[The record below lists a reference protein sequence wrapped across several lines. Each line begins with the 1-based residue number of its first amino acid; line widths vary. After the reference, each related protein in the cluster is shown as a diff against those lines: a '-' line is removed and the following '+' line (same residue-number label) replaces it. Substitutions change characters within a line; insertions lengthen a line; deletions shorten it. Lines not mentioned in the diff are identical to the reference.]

1 MTFAVSATLA
11 ILILVAVVGL
21 GTARAVGKS
30 TPSGQAPTPV
40 PAPEPVVIPQEPK
53 MNRKLENQTTVLPF
67 ADIAQKTAEEARREL
82 EGKTGEELVKAA
94 RNLANSRLFSAAA
107 IVYKNVVDRE
117 DAALD
122 SRLEAVGGFA
132 HTMSAMQ
139 KHEELETDLEAI
151 LKAYPDD
158 WRMMTKVV
166 SAMEYL
172 PQEGVVVAGKFTHDF
187 SQGTEVYSCA
197 ERRRVRKLQI
207 LRDALPLVRAELKE
221 ESTGAKGNAV
231 TVEQFFSLF
240 YSNLQ
245 REYWLRQTLTN
256 LDELPDYEPQSY
268 AWSRGRRQGAP
279 VDEEGNPVF
288 YKTPESFETAQNDGE
303 RLQALRAE
311 EFELTKNPIRRA
323 QILRDRAQEARML
336 FGVETLA
343 SYRFFFDDK
352 DREAADAGIWALETL
367 QDSETIAKLANGV
380 KRFTLPED
388 YDYIALLKEALEFSY
403 NPYDQMQIAQ
413 EYESRRQ
420 LDKAADVW
428 RDIIRRQREKGA
440 STGII
445 DQAKKAI
452 SQIVDPRV
460 SFDYAASQV
469 SGTDVKLVLRN
480 RNATA
485 ASVVVRK
492 LNIDAL
498 FNQLKEDDFLKSR
511 RLSLSIQNRLLE
523 LVEAD
528 AIGEPVLDHEVDRI
542 KELKPPK
549 GKFVGGEVA
558 NFETPLTP
566 DPRHYDVLAPVELP
580 KLAPG
585 AYLIECVAKGGPKDS
600 REAIVVWLAD
610 MAVARRSVSGGQR
623 YFVMNAETG
632 KPCAETPVEFTTVI
646 RRRETVNS
654 KGRPQIDVERQ
665 TKKTDKQGSL
675 LVDRKDDDPVIKQ
688 TLTLAKAPI
697 PGTKDF
703 SYAFLDFNSA
713 FWRVE
718 RPYDSMRHVRAFFV
732 SDRPIYRPKQT
743 ANFKFWVGDPRYDA
757 PEVGNEWAGKTVA
770 IQIMSP
776 TGETIV
782 RKSDLTL
789 DRYGAISDSF
799 EIPVDAKLGVYSV
812 TIGDQFDQNDNLVN
826 YYGSGGFR
834 LEEYRKPEYKVSVD
848 APKDPVALGDKF
860 KATVRADYYFGAPVA
875 GAKVTYK
882 VTRQQYQSTWYPAR
896 YWDWFYGCGYWKFP
910 YDAEWYPGWS
920 KWGCRCFCGGFMGIV
935 PRYNPGIPEVV
946 VDGEGELDENGELE
960 IEIDS
965 SLAKVIYPSDDQT
978 YEIEAEVVDES
989 RRVIS
994 GRGKVYVAREPFTTT
1009 VWLDRGFYKT
1019 GQKMTTSFKA
1029 RRLDGKPV
1037 VGNAVVK
1044 LYRVT
1049 YEPTDDGTIKPIE
1062 TEVFAQE
1069 LKTDEEGAGTVETL
1083 AAKPGQ
1089 YRVSAVVTTEEG
1101 IAEEG
1106 GQLVMISGVAA
1117 KDEGKPEFHFNALEI
1132 IPDKPEY
1139 APGETVRLQIASN
1152 RPDARVVLFL
1162 RPEGGWVEDK
1172 PIYLNLK
1179 DGIAYYDVKVE
1190 KGDQPNFFVDAFTV
1204 FDGRMV
1210 QEKKEIVVPPQ
1221 KRVLDVAITPEKE
1234 RVKPGEKAKLK
1245 LRLTDPDGKPVV
1257 GQTVVTVYDQSLEA
1271 ISGGSNVG
1279 DIREFF
1285 WKWRRYATANYMT
1298 SLGGP
1303 SYRDVTYLRF
1313 RKADASDRMRPIGAF
1328 GGVAMT
1334 SGFAGSKSSTA
1345 LRKNARA
1352 FNAPMGAMAGGMGGG
1367 MVMNAM
1373 ADAAFDDMEV
1383 AEEAVADAA
1392 APMMARAE
1400 AKSLAAPA
1408 AAPMMMK
1415 EEAESLENGAEA
1427 QSSDEASFAEPQIRK
1442 NLADLAYWVADLVP
1456 NDDGVIDVEI
1466 DMPDNLTTWKIAA
1479 WSVGDGLRVGSGES
1493 TVVTT
1498 KDLIL
1503 RMEKPRFLTR
1513 GDEAVLSAIVHN
1525 YADEEKKVKV
1535 GLEFPEAGET
1545 PALVLDD
1552 GAPSAA
1558 DVVVAPNDRQ
1568 RVEWTVRA
1576 VATGEVTLLMKALA
1590 EGESDAIQDTITV
1603 NEHGIDRQIPFSGL
1617 VPPRKSDPDAAKRE
1631 TNFTFKIP
1639 AERRED
1645 SSQLI
1650 VRFSPTLAG
1659 AILDAIPYLTEYP
1672 YGCTEQT
1679 LNRFLPAVV
1688 AQKALI
1694 DLGVDLESIAE
1705 KRANLNAQ
1713 EIGDPT
1719 ERAKQWRGRGT
1730 RKDPIFDTAETRS
1743 LVAAGVEKLQSMQ
1756 NGDGGWGWFSGTGEV
1771 SSPRLTA
1778 LITRGL
1784 KIAQDCDQEVDAGA
1798 IARGIQWLTNYE
1810 RQQGL
1815 RVIRGMVWTDE
1826 QKRHA
1831 SWQEWK
1837 GLADDED
1844 AFVYYA
1850 LTELGVTPA
1859 EFQKTDVDYEKA
1871 DYGEGVADDAARVH
1885 AVMKE
1890 LLWDAKDD
1898 LELYPLATY
1907 GIALEKEPSLDDSA
1921 LARLETIFRVLM
1933 EHRVADDEN
1942 QTVWLD
1948 LNRGGWRWWS
1958 WFGSEFETQAYY
1970 LRALQGAPDALLEK
1984 LGLQTDAP
1992 RLVKYLLNN
2001 RKHATYW
2008 NSTRDTA
2015 ICVEAFAEYLSKT
2028 DELKANQKVVVT
2040 FDGKPLANVEYTP
2053 ETLFEI
2059 DGTVEVPLEALDTG
2073 EHTVGWTVEGEGP
2086 LYCNAYFEYFT
2097 LEDPIEKS
2105 GLEVKAERNVY
2116 KLTLK
2121 KDATTTVEGGH
2132 GQAVSQRVE
2141 QYDKELVKSG
2151 DEIKSGDLIEIELII
2166 DSKNDYESIMIRD
2179 FKAAGMEPVDVR
2191 SGYRYFQ
2198 GLSSYV
2204 EFRDAFV
2211 CFFVSDLPQGRSVL
2225 TYRLRAETPGT
2236 FSALPTTIEGMYAP
2250 ELKGNSDE
2258 FKAKI
2263 TD

>member
-1 MTFAVSATLA
+1 MTSAAPLTLT
-11 ILILVAVVGL
+11 ILILIAVVAVIAAI

-30 TPSGQAPTPV
+30 APSGAGQNPGVRV
-40 PAPEPVVIPQEPK
+40 PQPNAGV
-53 MNRKLENQTTVLPF
+53 RKLDENTTVLPY
-67 ADIAQKTAEEARREL
+67 ADVAQKSPEEVQKEL
-82 EGKTGEELVKAA
+82 GDKTGEELVKAA
-94 RNLANSRLFSAAA
+94 RDLSNSRLYSAAA
-107 IVYKNVVDRE
+107 VVYKNVVDRE
-117 DAALD
+117 DVSLD
-122 SRLEAVGGFA
+122 ARLEALGGYA
-132 HTMSAMQ
+132 AAMAPMQ
-139 KHEELETDLEAI
+139 KYEELEADLEAI

-172 PQEGVVVAGKFTHDF
+172 PQEGVVVAGEFTHDY

-221 ESTGAKGNAV
+221 ESSAAKSAVV
-231 TVEQFFSLF
+231 TVNQFFSLF
-240 YSNLQ
+240 YNNLQ
-245 REYWLRQTLTN
+245 RPYWQRQTLTDV
-256 LDELPDYEPQSY
+256 DELPDYEPQNY
-268 AWSRGRRQGAP
+268 AWYRGRNQGAP
-279 VDEEGNPVF
+279 VDEEGNPIF
-288 YKTPESFETAQNDGE
+288 YKTPESFEAAQNDGE

-311 EFELTKNPIRRA
+311 EFELIQDPYRRA
-323 QILRDRAQEARML
+323 QILRDRAQEAKML

-445 DQAKKAI
+445 DQAEKAI

-460 SFDYAASQV
+460 SFDAAASQV

-498 FNQLKEDDFLKSR
+498 FNQLKDDDFLKSR
-511 RLSLSIQNRLLE
+511 RLSLSIQGRLLE

-632 KPCAETPVEFTTVI
+632 EPRANTPVEFTTVI
-646 RRRETVNS
+646 RRRETVNA
-654 KGRPQIDVERQ
+654 KGRQIDVERQ
-665 TKKTDKQGSL
+665 TSKTDEQGSL
-675 LVDRKDDDPVIKQ
+675 LVNRQDDDPVIKQ
-688 TLTLAKAPI
+688 TVTLVKAPI
-697 PGTKDF
+697 PGTNDF

-718 RPYDSMRHVRAFFV
+718 RPYDSLLGVRAFFV

-743 ANFKFWVGDPRYDA
+743 ANFKFWIGNPRYDA
-757 PEVGNEWAGKTVA
+757 PEAGNEWAGKTVA
-770 IQIMSP
+770 IQISSP

-789 DRYGAISDSF
+789 DKYGAISDSF
-799 EIPVDAKLGVYSV
+799 EIPADAKLGVYSV
-812 TIGDQFDQNDNLVN
+812 AIGDKFAANGYLEQ

-834 LEEYRKPEYKVSVD
+834 LEEYRKPEYKVSID

-920 KWGCRCFCGGFMGIV
+920 KWGCRCVCGISPGY
-935 PRYNPGIPEVV
+935 YNPGIPEVV

-1117 KDEGKPEFHFNALEI
+1117 KDEEKPEFHFNALEI

-1172 PIYLNLK
+1172 PIYLNLEN
-1179 DGIAYYDVKVE
+1179 GVAYYDVKVE

-1285 WKWRRYATANYMT
+1285 WKWRRYASANYMT
-1298 SLGGP
+1298 SLGGR
-1303 SYRDVTYLRF
+1303 SYFDVTYLRF
-1313 RKADASDRMRPIGAF
+1313 RNADASDRMRPIGAF
-1328 GGVAMT
+1328 GGLAMT
-1334 SGFAGSKSSTA
+1334 NGFAGSKSSTA
-1345 LRKNARA
+1345 LRKNRNRA
-1352 FNAPMGAMAGGMGGG
+1352 FNAPVGAMAGGMGGG
-1367 MVMNAM
+1367 MAM
-1373 ADAAFDDMEV
+1373 AATADMAFDDMEV
-1383 AEEAVADAA
+1383 AEEAVADADA
-1392 APMMARAE
+1392 APMMARME
-1400 AKSLAAPA
+1400 AKALAAPA
-1408 AAPMMMK
+1408 AAPMMK
-1415 EEAESLENGAEA
+1415 EEAASFENGAEA
-1427 QSSDEASFAEPQIRK
+1427 ESSDEASFAEPQIRK

-1456 NDDGVIDVEI
+1456 NDDGVVDVEI

-1525 YADEEKKVKV
+1525 YGDEEKKVKV

-1545 PALVLDD
+1545 PAIVLDD
-1552 GAPSAA
+1552 GAPSVA

-1590 EGESDAIQDTITV
+1590 EGESDAIQDTITI

-1617 VPPRKSDPDAAKRE
+1617 VPPRKSDPDNVKRE

-1688 AQKALI
+1688 AQRALI
-1694 DLGVDLESIAE
+1694 DLGVDLESIAK

-1713 EIGDPT
+1713 EIGDPS
-1719 ERAKQWRGRGT
+1719 ERAAQWRNRGT
-1730 RKDPIFDTAETRS
+1730 RKDPIFDTAETRN

-1756 NGDGGWGWFSGTGEV
+1756 NGDGGWGWFSGAGEV

-1784 KIAQDCDQEVDAGA
+1784 KIAQDCDQEVDVNA

-1815 RVIRGMVWTDE
+1815 RVVRGMVWTDE
-1826 QKRHA
+1826 QKRNA

-1837 GLADDED
+1837 ERADDED

-1859 EFQKTDVDYEKA
+1859 EFQKTDVDYDKA
-1871 DYGEGVADDAARVH
+1871 DYGEGVAADAARVH

-1890 LLWDAKDD
+1890 LLWDAKNN
-1898 LELYPLATY
+1898 LEIYTLATY
-1907 GIALEKEPSLDDSA
+1907 GLALEKEPSLDDSA
-1921 LARLETIFRVLM
+1921 LARLETIFRIIM
-1933 EHRVADDEN
+1933 ERRVVDDEN

-1970 LRALQGAPDALLEK
+1970 LRALQGAPDALLKK

-2015 ICVEAFAEYLSKT
+2015 VCVEAFAEYLTKT

-2053 ETLFEI
+2053 ETLFDI

-2121 KDATTTVEGGH
+2121 KDATTTVEGGR

-2151 DEIKSGDLIEIELII
+2151 DEIKSGDLVEIELIV

-2191 SGYRYFQ
+2191 SGYRYFE

-2211 CFFVSDLPQGRSVL
+2211 CFFVSNLPQGRSVI

-2263 TD
+2263 AD